1 MSSVQQGG
9 SAQCE
14 CTRIGMQVCM
24 RAPPSNLLPPCPT
37 IPSHPQLVN
46 FARKNGSILVYD
58 AAYALYISN
67 PNCPRSI
74 YEIPGA
80 R

>member
-1 MSSVQQGG
+1 MQPRRADG
-9 SAQCE
+9 QCKA
-14 CTRIGMQVCM
+14 THTY
-24 RAPPSNLLPPCPT
+24 ASTFNPLLSCLI

-80 R
+80 RWG